1 MGRKQA
7 DSQFG
12 RFTLL
17 LLFLIAA
24 VSCCMAYL
32 SFSAA
37 FKGSGDA
44 ISLGSRTRLKNDA
57 KEKEDEEEENECCRG
72 IEHLELWGDAVK
84 WGSEFKMNSSEEC
97 CKACKKMCDGDD
109 GPCLC
114 DSWVF
119 CGNTQACGSRFG
131 EVNYLPYI
139 YFIILDCEF
148 SFFAHNVL
156 EI

>member
-84 WGSEFKMNSSEEC
+84 WGSITDPLYICISTMHSLNLNESPISP
-97 CKACKKMCDGDD
+97 CKKNPTIENLYKKSTHIIMEWNRD
-109 GPCLC
+109 PI
-114 DSWVF
+114 SS
-119 CGNTQACGSRFG
+119 SR
-131 EVNYLPYI
+131 P
-139 YFIILDCEF
+139 
-148 SFFAHNVL
+148 A
-156 EI
+156 